1 MTFKIGKRSFLT
13 EKKLGQGAFGTV
25 YKVRERLGS
34 GGSGIY
40 ALKEIYVTRDG
51 DFQSVLREIDT
62 LKQCA
67 SHENII
73 SIFDVGFV
81 AGHSQVLILMEYCE
95 GGNLNSRLAQ
105 TGIYSNQK
113 DRTRDL
119 QWMSEL
125 ADAVSF
131 LHSKDI
137 VHRDLKPENVLLT
150 SSDSIKLG
158 DFGLAREYTALKQQA
173 RRGIASAD
181 QTLVSYMTDYYM
193 GYGVGTPFWFAPEV
207 HKGRYN
213 EKADVFSLGAIFF
226 TIHTRECKRIN
237 NGEKYFGAF
246 VQVNGQ
252 TYGIGDAVSKKLRYE
267 LPLHE
272 MPRSGRELIINM
284 LSYDPSERP
293 SARKVYEDLEEI
305 RHSTI
310 TLSRPSQNT
319 GSSWC
324 YC

>member
-105 TGIYSNQK
+105 TICSNQK
-113 DRTRDL
+113 DRDL

-131 LHSKDI
+131 LHSQDI

-173 RRGIASAD
+173 GRGIASD

-193 GYGVGTPFWFAPEV
+193 GYGVGTPFWIAPEV
-207 HKGRYN
+207 HEDRYN

-226 TIHTRECKRIN
+226 TIHTREYKWSN
-237 NGEKYFGAF
+237 TGEKYFGAF
-246 VQVNGQ
+246 VQVNG
-252 TYGIGDAVSKKLRYE
+252 
-267 LPLHE
+267 
-272 MPRSGRELIINM
+272 
-284 LSYDPSERP
+284 
-293 SARKVYEDLEEI
+293 
-305 RHSTI
+305 
-310 TLSRPSQNT
+310 
-319 GSSWC
+319 
-324 YC
+324 